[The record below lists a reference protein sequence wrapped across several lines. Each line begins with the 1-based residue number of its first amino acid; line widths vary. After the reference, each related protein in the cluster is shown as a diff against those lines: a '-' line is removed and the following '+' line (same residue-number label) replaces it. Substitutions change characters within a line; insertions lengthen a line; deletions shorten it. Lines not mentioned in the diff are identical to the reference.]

1 MKPLY
6 KYSVE
11 TAKHDGELDAWRES
25 RSENIRCRNYLDE
38 QVREKFDG
46 FRLPDECAENAIK
59 EFGYDR
65 TMWVIAN
72 TILMRKG
79 DGRFSQQNQ
88 KWAQSLHVVQD
99 RHNYEFAL
107 ESHSCTVDGLASD
120 VRKMYAKLGL
130 FSGEHIVKSDEPQDY
145 TGKLLILRDTSLKEE
160 YRTPE
165 NQLFLAESGFGC
177 SPDKIG
183 RKVFGHFL
191 SDGEKSQ
198 FYREDFIG
206 VNADEHIPDWAREKM
221 EHLNAPNEEQETAPE
236 NNITLN
242 M

>member
-11 TAKHDGELDAWRES
+11 TARHNGELDDWRES
-25 RSENIRCRNYLDE
+25 RNENIRCRDFLDE

-46 FRLPDECAENAIK
+46 FHLPDECAENAIK

-72 TILMRKG
+72 TIMMRKG
-79 DGRFSQQNQ
+79 DGRFSEQNR
-88 KWAQSLHVVQD
+88 KWAQSLNVAQD

-145 TGKLLILRDTSLKEE
+145 TGKLLVLRDTSLKEE
-160 YRTPE
+160 FRTPE

-177 SPDKIG
+177 SPTASG
-183 RKVFGHFL
+183 RKVFGQFL
-191 SDGEKSQ
+191 SDGEKAEFSRQ
-198 FYREDFIG
+198 DFIG
-206 VNADEHIPDWAREKM
+206 VAADECLPNWAREKL
-221 EHLNAPNEEQETAPE
+221 EQLTAEQEQSDSPE
-236 NNITLN
+236 
-242 M
+242 MKM

>member
-11 TAKHDGELDAWRES
+11 TARHDGKLDAWRES
-25 RSENIRCRNYLDE
+25 RNENIRCRDYLDE

-46 FRLPDECAENAIK
+46 FRLPDECAENTIK

-72 TILMRKG
+72 TVMVRKG
-79 DGRFSQQNQ
+79 DGRFRQDNRD
-88 KWAQSLHVVQD
+88 WARGIAIPES
-99 RHNYEFAL
+99 RENYVFAL
-107 ESHSCTVDGLASD
+107 KSHSCTVDGLASD

-130 FSGEHIVKSDEPQDY
+130 FSGEHIVKSDEPPDY
-145 TGKLLILRDTSLKEE
+145 TGKLLILRDTSLSEE

-177 SPDKIG
+177 DADKIG

-191 SDGEKSQ
+191 SDGEKAQ

-206 VNADEHIPDWAREKM
+206 VIADEHIPDWAREKL
-221 EHLNAPNEEQETAPE
+221 EQLTAEQEQTQNDSPE
-236 NNITLN
+236 
-242 M
+242 MKM

>member
-88 KWAQSLHVVQD
+88 KWAQSLNIAQD

-120 VRKMYAKLGL
+120 VQKMYAKLGL
-130 FSGEHIVKSDEPQDY
+130 FSGEHIVQTDEPQDY
-145 TGKLLILRDTSLKEE
+145 AGKILILKDTSLKEE

-165 NQLFLAESGFGC
+165 NQLFLAKSGFGC
-177 SPDKIG
+177 SPTASG
-183 RKVFGHFL
+183 RKIMGEFL
-191 SDGEKSQ
+191 NDGEKAQ
-198 FYREDFIG
+198 FYRQDFIG
-206 VNADEHIPDWAREKM
+206 VAADECLPEWARERLA
-221 EHLNAPNEEQETAPE
+221 ELTAEQEQTQNDSPK
-236 NNITLN
+236 
-242 M
+242 MGM